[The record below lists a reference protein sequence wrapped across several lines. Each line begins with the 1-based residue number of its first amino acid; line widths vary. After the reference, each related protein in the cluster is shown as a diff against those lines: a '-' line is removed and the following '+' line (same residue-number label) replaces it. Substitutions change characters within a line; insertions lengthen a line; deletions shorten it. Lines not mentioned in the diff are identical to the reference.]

1 MKKRKL
7 LKSKIAY
14 RIRRSRGSVFV
25 LSDFKDLSGRDQ
37 VMRALRSLIV
47 EGLVVRIGYGLY
59 ARARISRISGKIL
72 PEKPLPELGIESMKK
87 LKIKTGVPSL
97 EKSYLEGKST
107 QVPTGRM
114 IRVVKS
120 RVSRKIGYNGNYISY
135 ERASR

>member
-1 MKKRKL
+1 MKKRKT
-7 LKSKIAY
+7 LKAKISY

-25 LSDFKDLSGRDQ
+25 FDDFKDLAGRPQ
-37 VMRALRSLIV
+37 VSRALRELV
-47 EGLVVRIGYGLY
+47 LEGLIYRLGYGLY

-72 PEKPLPELGIESMKK
+72 PEKSLPELGIESMKK
-87 LKIKTGVPSL
+87 LKIKIGVPSL

>member
-1 MKKRKL
+1 MKKRKS

-14 RIRRSRGSVFV
+14 RIRRSRYTVFV
-25 LSDFKDLSGRDQ
+25 LADFKDLSGRDQ
-37 VMRALRSLIV
+37 VMRALRSLML
-47 EGLVVRIGYGLY
+47 EGLVARIGYGLY
-59 ARARISRISGKIL
+59 ARTKISRISGKPL
-72 PEKPLPELGIESMKK
+72 PEKPLPELGKESMER
-87 LKIKTGVPSL
+87 LKIQTAASSSDEDYRSGR
-97 EKSYLEGKST
+97 ST

>member
-1 MKKRKL
+1 M
-7 LKSKIAY
+7 
-14 RIRRSRGSVFV
+14 FV

-37 VMRALRSLIV
+37 VVRALRSLIV
-47 EGLVVRIGYGLY
+47 EGLVARIGYGLY
-59 ARARISRISGKIL
+59 ARARISRISGNIL
-72 PEKPLPELGIESMKK
+72 PEKSLPELGIESMKK

-120 RVSRKIGYNGNYISY
+120 RVSRKIGYNGNDISY